1 MLPAASRAVT
11 VSTFEPGCSTIP
23 LAVQFVVPVA
33 VPLPPRLFDH
43 VTWVTPMLSDAVPP
57 IVSGVALALKV
68 PADAGD
74 VMATVG
80 ATVSV
85 PVPVPVTRRVRVSP
99 SALKLT
105 LTLAVAAVV
114 GVKRTVTACV
124 DPAPPRLKE
133 APDTMLKGAEVDT
146 VPETTPPRAFCTV
159 KVWSAKL
166 PRFTFPKPTLP
177 DGVTEKSVWAT
188 PFPVSEQ
195 ALSLPPRSTALTET
209 KYWVP
214 LVNRVSL
221 KLTVVPDAGLDVG
234 DAT

>member
-1 MLPAASRAVT
+1 MLASNVFH
-11 VSTFEPGCSTIP
+11 S
-23 LAVQFVVPVA
+23 
-33 VPLPPRLFDH
+33 
-43 VTWVTPMLSDAVPP
+43 
-57 IVSGVALALKV
+57 
-68 PADAGD
+68 
-74 VMATVG
+74 
-80 ATVSV
+80 
-85 PVPVPVTRRVRVSP
+85 
-99 SALKLT
+99 
-105 LTLAVAAVV
+105 
-114 GVKRTVTACV
+114 
-124 DPAPPRLKE
+124 
-133 APDTMLKGAEVDT
+133 GAEVDT